1 MLTLNQKMPASIA
14 LEPMIL
20 INQEK
25 VEVLFLLIRSH
36 GSGNV
41 TIDTLESFIVLIVP

>member
-1 MLTLNQKMPASIA
+1 VLTLNQKMSASIA
-14 LEPMIL
+14 LESMIL

-25 VEVLFLLIRSH
+25 VEVLFLLIRCH

-41 TIDTLESFIVLIVP
+41 TLESFIVLIAL